1 MDEQGMR
8 IDLQIA
14 PNGPAGDDFRAD
26 SVMPAQFYPPRR
38 GTAEVEPIM
47 RLMGAILIDAIR
59 CFQNNFEARLPSARN
74 EFREAQF
81 WIFDDY
87 ADGPFSFESICAAL
101 GVDPRGLRDSIL
113 RWKRERRSGDK
124 QRIIRRSP
132 VNIAGPMGLSRSNKN
147 LNSDQEIRT

>member
-1 MDEQGMR
+1 MNHPETR
-8 IDLQIA
+8 IDPQIA
-14 PNGPAGDDFRAD
+14 PGVSAADDFRAD

-38 GTAEVEPIM
+38 GSAEVEPIM

-59 CFQNNFEARLPSARN
+59 CFQSNFESRLPSARN

-87 ADGPFSFESICAAL
+87 ADGPFSFESVCAAL
-101 GVDPRGLRDSIL
+101 GVDPRGLRDSML
-113 RWKRERRSGDK
+113 RWKRDRRSGDK

-132 VNIAGPMGLSRSNKN
+132 VTIAGAMGFSRSNKN
-147 LNSDQEIRT
+147 FEL